1 MTGDVIKLLRKD
13 NEVVAD
19 IQNNRPLIVMGNS
32 PFKIYLKGKYKSQVL
47 TDIVF
52 YDEKYDTKR
61 YARNVHLETLNIFQP
76 NSVLYKGNLTLYG
89 EYRSV
94 TLDFEK
100 ANEKAYRIGSLDED
114 LRTKIS
120 KTLAVSDWDYVRI
133 VESEDVK
140 IIIPAYAIGSFF
152 YYPNSYIKRAF
163 FAQSMEETLV
173 EKGLSDCREGV
184 ICFAYGVK
192 FTKTNVVLSYLY
204 YCDPRASAY
213 FYNAFSYFMKD
224 PVKRFF
230 DKGLRTME
238 RDYVLQSPGF
248 AFPLVSGKE
257 NVTEVLL
264 RGAYLDE
271 KTFLVYEIA
280 DVNFKSLLG
289 KEKLI
294 GFYEGKKKS
303 KTVSTGGFSRG
314 KADTENISHT
324 APHGFKFERGDKS
337 FAEKTKESID
347 DLIVEKG
354 KAACRGEALYRVPV
368 KKSFEASEGISLSD
382 VKDPNSRYAKGRIY
396 KLSFD
401 FKEAMRLLERR
412 LGISGKLVDEWE
424 YYGFLFGWNGRNY
437 FVLELKSVEAQTYL
451 FSAKTPIEYEALAEE
466 VVAVR
471 KEKTGKT
478 LNLLK
483 KEVER
488 KGIRFHTPQRHT
500 GESIE
505 QWVERLIKKIY

>member
-1 MTGDVIKLLRKD
+1 MIADVVKLLKKE
-13 NEVVAD
+13 NGNVAD
-19 IQNNRPLIVMGNS
+19 MQNNRPLIVIGNS
-32 PFKIYLKGKYKSQVL
+32 PFKIYLKGPYKSQVL

-52 YDEKYDTKR
+52 YDEKYDTRR

-89 EYRSV
+89 EYRSIAV
-94 TLDFEK
+94 DFEK
-100 ANEKAYRIGSLDED
+100 ANEKAYRVGFWDEE

-120 KTLAVSDWDYVRI
+120 NALAVSDWDYVRI
-133 VESEDVK
+133 IESGGIK
-140 IIIPAYAIGSFF
+140 TIIPAYAIGNFF

-173 EKGLSDCREGV
+173 EKGLSDCREGA

-192 FTKTNVVLSYLY
+192 FTKINVVLSYLY

-224 PVKRFF
+224 PVKKFF
-230 DKGLRTME
+230 DKGLWTTE

-257 NVTEVLL
+257 NVTEVLF
-264 RGAYLDE
+264 RGTYLDE

-289 KEKLI
+289 RENLM

-303 KTVSTGGFSRG
+303 KTVSISGFSQG

-324 APHGFKFERGDKS
+324 APHSFKFERVDKA
-337 FAEKTKESID
+337 FTEQGRKSID
-347 DLIVEKG
+347 ELIIEKG
-354 KAACRGEALYRVPV
+354 KAVCRGEALYRVPV
-368 KKSFEASEGISLSD
+368 KQSFEASEGISLGD

-401 FKEAMRLLERR
+401 FEEAMRLLERR
-412 LGISGKLVDEWE
+412 LGIKGKFESVSDFF
-424 YYGFLFGWNGRNY
+424 GFLFWRNGRNY

-451 FSAKTPIEYEALAEE
+451 FSAKTPIVYKALAEE

-478 LNLLK
+478 LSLLK

-488 KGIRFHTPQRHT
+488 KGIRFHTPQKHT
-500 GESIE
+500 GESLE
-505 QWVERLIKKIY
+505 KWVERLIGKI

>member
-1 MTGDVIKLLRKD
+1 MIADVVKLLKKE
-13 NEVVAD
+13 NGNIAD
-19 IQNNRPLIVMGNS
+19 MQNNRPLVVIGNS
-32 PFKIYLKGKYKSQVL
+32 PFKIYLKGPYKSQVL

-52 YDEKYDTKR
+52 YDEKYDTRR

-89 EYRSV
+89 EYRSIAV
-94 TLDFEK
+94 DFEK

-120 KTLAVSDWDYVRI
+120 NTLVVSDWDYVRI
-133 VESEDVK
+133 VESGGIK
-140 IIIPAYAIGSFF
+140 TIIPAYAIGNFF

-173 EKGLSDCREGV
+173 EKGLSDCREGA

-192 FTKTNVVLSYLY
+192 FTKINVVLSYLY
-204 YCDPRASAY
+204 HCDSRASVY
-213 FYNAFSYFMKD
+213 FYNAFSYFMKE
-224 PVKRFF
+224 PVKKFF
-230 DKGLRTME
+230 DKALRTTE

-248 AFPLVSGKE
+248 AFPLVSGRE
-257 NVTEVLL
+257 NVAEVLF
-264 RGAYLDE
+264 RGTYLDE

-280 DVNFKSLLG
+280 DVDFKSLLG
-289 KEKLI
+289 KERLI

-303 KTVSTGGFSRG
+303 KTVSMSGFSQG

-324 APHGFKFERGDKS
+324 APHSFKFEQGDKA
-337 FAEKTKESID
+337 FAEKGRESID

-354 KAACRGEALYRVPV
+354 KAVCRGEALYRIPV
-368 KKSFEASEGISLSD
+368 KKSFKASEGVSLSD

-401 FKEAMRLLERR
+401 FKEAMKLLERR
-412 LGISGKLVDEWE
+412 LGIKGKFENFPDFF
-424 YYGFLFGWNGRNY
+424 GFLFWRNGRNY

-451 FSAKTPIEYEALAEE
+451 FSAKKPIEYETLANET
-466 VVAVR
+466 VLAR
-471 KEKTGKT
+471 KGKIGKT
-478 LNLLK
+478 LNSLE
-483 KEVER
+483 KEVEK
-488 KGIRFHTPQRHT
+488 KGIRFHTPQKHT
-500 GESIE
+500 GESLE
-505 QWVERLIKKIY
+505 KWVERLSKKL